1 MSKAHGAARACL
13 PGSEVTVRKKILLI
27 GNPVA
32 GGGKANR
39 LIADL
44 LQGLRQRGYLVEAFL
59 TNSAKDASRRA
70 RDIEA
75 DVDVLVVV
83 GGDGT
88 LNEVLNGLPDPS
100 RTPIAHLPTGTAN
113 ILGRELGLPK
123 TAEDLIQTLESGHPR
138 WLDLG
143 LLGGSRFLMV
153 ASVGLDA
160 MVTEEVQRRR
170 GGTLGYLGYLTPIL
184 RVFKR
189 YHPPELTV
197 TVDEG
202 EQIPGAFV
210 VVSNTRNYG
219 GIFSFAERARCDSGH
234 LDVCVFPRGTLS
246 ALLWYYL
253 AAFCG
258 WVSKRTDVRYLT
270 GTRIRIESREP
281 VAVQMDGD
289 PAGVTPADIGLL
301 PAAVPVLV
309 PPGR

>member
-1 MSKAHGAARACL
+1 MG
-13 PGSEVTVRKKILLI
+13 KKILLI

-44 LQGLRQRGYLVEAFL
+44 LQGLRQRGYLVQTFL
-59 TNSAKDASRRA
+59 TTSAKDATRRA

-75 DVDVLVVV
+75 DVDVLVVA

-113 ILGRELGLPK
+113 ILGRELRLPK
-123 TAEDLIQTLESGHPR
+123 RAEDLIQTLESGHLR
-138 WLDLG
+138 WLDMG
-143 LLGGSRFLMV
+143 LLGESRFLMV

-160 MVTEEVQRRR
+160 AVTEEVQRRR
-170 GGTLGYLGYLTPIL
+170 GGTLGYLGYLMPIL
-184 RVFKR
+184 RIFER
-189 YHPPELTV
+189 YHPPELKV

-219 GIFSFAERARCDSGH
+219 GIFSFADRARCDSGH
-234 LDVCVFPRGTLS
+234 LDVCVFPKGTLP

-253 AAFCG
+253 AALLG
-258 WVSKRTDVRYLT
+258 WTSTRTDVRYLT

-289 PAGVTPADIGLL
+289 PAGVTPVDIGLL

>member
-1 MSKAHGAARACL
+1 MG
-13 PGSEVTVRKKILLI
+13 KKILLI

-32 GGGKANR
+32 GSGRANQ

-44 LQGLRQRGYLVEAFL
+44 LQGLGQRGYLVETFL
-59 TNSAKDASRRA
+59 TTSAKDATRRA

-123 TAEDLIQTLESGHPR
+123 SAEDLIQILESGR
-138 WLDLG
+138 IRRLDMG
-143 LLGGSRFLMV
+143 LLGEGRFLMV

-160 MVTEEVQRRR
+160 MVVEEVQRRR
-170 GGTLGYLGYLTPIL
+170 GGTLGYIGYLMPIL

-189 YHPPELTV
+189 YHPPELKV
-197 TVDEG
+197 TVDGG

-210 VVSNTRNYG
+210 VVSNTKNYG
-219 GIFSFAERARCDSGH
+219 GIFSFAHRARCDSGH
-234 LDVCVFPRGTLS
+234 LDVCVFPRGS
-246 ALLWYYL
+246 RPALIWYYL
-253 AAFCG
+253 AAFLG
-258 WVSKRTDVRYLT
+258 WASTRTDVRYLT

-281 VAVQMDGD
+281 VAVQVDGD
-289 PAGVTPADIGLL
+289 PAGVTPVDIRLL

-309 PPGR
+309 PSGR

>member
-1 MSKAHGAARACL
+1 VG
-13 PGSEVTVRKKILLI
+13 KKILLI

-44 LQGLRQRGYLVEAFL
+44 LQGLRQRGYLVETFL
-59 TNSAKDASRRA
+59 TNSAKDATRRA

-123 TAEDLIQTLESGHPR
+123 TAEDLIQTLESGHLR
-138 WLDLG
+138 WLDMG
-143 LLGGSRFLMV
+143 LLGERRFLMV

-160 MVTEEVQRRR
+160 VVTEEVQRRR
-170 GGTLGYLGYLTPIL
+170 GGTLGYLGYLMPIL
-184 RVFKR
+184 RVFER
-189 YHPPELTV
+189 YHPPELKV
-197 TVDEG
+197 TVDGG
-202 EQIPGAFV
+202 EQVPGAFV

-219 GIFSFAERARCDSGH
+219 GIFSFADRARCDSGH
-234 LDVCVFPRGTLS
+234 LDVCVFPRGTLP
-246 ALLWYYL
+246 ALIWYYL
-253 AAFCG
+253 AAFLG
-258 WVSKRTDVRYLT
+258 WASKRTDVRYLT

-289 PAGVTPADIGLL
+289 PAGVTPVDIGLL
-301 PAAVPVLV
+301 PAVVPVLV